1 MEQLIDP
8 KILVTQI
15 VGFLIVLWVLKRYA
29 WKPVLGLLE
38 ERRAR
43 IAADVASAQRLRD
56 EAERVKAELEE
67 QLKGIDAQARQRIQ
81 AAVAEGQKVAEEI
94 RTTAHRD
101 ARSITE
107 KAKADLE
114 MEYKKARAQLR
125 DEMVGMS
132 LGAAERLLEQRMDAP
147 EHKKLVER
155 FLDELGAREKA

>member
-94 RTTAHRD
+94 RTTALRD

-132 LGAAERLLEQRMDAP
+132 LDAAERLLEQRMDAP